1 MEQTE
6 ATAASALVSRI
17 RSGDPAAEAEL
28 VLRYGPNVMRMLQA
42 LTRNRWC
49 AEDVHQE
56 TFATALERLRRRG
69 IDEPAALSRF
79 LRQTARFLLIARW
92 RKSRS
97 RGEVDESHAFE
108 VADPDPGQ
116 LTNILREEQCE
127 RVRRA
132 VASVKPLRYRQ
143 LLTRYY
149 FDGEAKERICADLGL
164 DSAHFNRVLFRAR
177 RSFLDVLERQEKLG
191 HRERQLR

>member
-1 MEQTE
+1 MENSD
-6 ATAASALVSRI
+6 AKVASELVSRI

-28 VLRYGPNVMRMLQA
+28 VIRYGPNVMRMLQS
-42 LTRNRWC
+42 LEQNRWC
-49 AEDVHQE
+49 AEDIHQE
-56 TFATALERLRRRG
+56 TFATALQRLRGSG
-69 IDEPAALSRF
+69 IDEPAALAHF

-92 RKSRS
+92 RKSR
-97 RGEVDESHAFE
+97 RHREVGEEHALD

-116 LTNILREEQCE
+116 LTHVLLEEQRE

-132 VASVKPLRYRQ
+132 VALVKPLRYRQ
-143 LLTRYY
+143 LLTRFY

-177 RSFLDVLERQEKLG
+177 RSFRDVLERQEKRG
-191 HRERQLR
+191 HVR